1 MKTLTQRSG
10 IRSCVLAAV
19 SALAA
24 APALVV
30 LAALTILSIAP
41 APLALAHHSG
51 AMFED
56 TRTLELTGTVTH
68 FDYVNPHSWL
78 YVNVEGD
85 DGAVTEW
92 GFELDSPV
100 RLRRI
105 GVSPNQW
112 QEGDRVVVRTRPLK
126 DGRPAGFLV
135 GAVSDKG
142 KTFGQ
147 ANGLS
152 LGE

>member
-1 MKTLTQRSG
+1 MKTNSHLTVGLRIG
-10 IRSCVLAAV
+10 HMMLATLAVVLL
-19 SALAA
+19 ALAVG
-24 APALVV
+24 PAR
-30 LAALTILSIAP
+30 
-41 APLALAHHSG
+41 AHHSG

-56 TRTLELTGTVTH
+56 ARTLELTGSVVR

-78 YVNVEGD
+78 YINVENE
-85 DGAVTEW
+85 DGTVTEW
-92 GFELDSPV
+92 GFELDSQSV
-100 RLRRI
+100 LRRR
-105 GVSPNQW
+105 GVSPNHW

-135 GAVSDKG
+135 GAVSDQG

-147 ANGLS
+147 ANGLT

>member
-1 MKTLTQRSG
+1 MRTNSPSIAGRRLALTALATLAT
-10 IRSCVLAAV
+10 AAV
-19 SALAA
+19 ALAVG
-24 APALVV
+24 PAR
-30 LAALTILSIAP
+30 
-41 APLALAHHSG
+41 AHHSG

-56 TRTLELTGTVTH
+56 FRTVDLTGTVVR

-78 YVNVEGD
+78 YVNVAGE

-92 GFELDSPV
+92 GFELDSPT

-105 GVSPNQW
+105 GVSPNYW
-112 QEGDRVVVRTRPLK
+112 QEGDRVIVRARPLK

-135 GAVSDKG
+135 GALSDQG

-147 ANGLS
+147 ANGLT

>member
-1 MKTLTQRSG
+1 MKTIVAMVTLT
-10 IRSCVLAAV
+10 
-19 SALAA
+19 
-24 APALVV
+24 
-30 LAALTILSIAP
+30 LAALAVGP
-41 APLALAHHSG
+41 VRAHHSG

-56 TRTLELTGTVTH
+56 FRTIELTGTVVR
-68 FDYVNPHSWL
+68 FEYVNPHSWL
-78 YVNVEGD
+78 HVNVENE
-85 DGAVTEW
+85 DGTVTEW

-105 GVSPNQW
+105 GVSPNHW

-135 GAVSDKG
+135 GAVSSQG

-147 ANGLS
+147 ANGLT